1 MASYDRDDWY
11 DSFQERC
18 DDGLISVFNFSD
30 PIDWRG
36 AVEYVYRL
44 ALPEDEL

>member
-1 MASYDRDDWY
+1 MDRNAWY
-11 DSFQERC
+11 ELFEAAIE
-18 DDGLISVFNFSD
+18 DGGMSTYNLSD
-30 PIDWRG
+30 PMDWRG